1 MDNLLNN
8 DEANTLNLEI
18 LPYSSLRIT
27 GILGFVISTQ
37 KKIRLKQKLYK

>member
-27 GILGFVISTQ
+27 GILGFVIS
-37 KKIRLKQKLYK
+37 RLRRKLD